1 MTPVLKGAP
10 NTFTNK
16 SSAHPATFT
25 NPGINPYNK
34 ITIIFMKER
43 ENCVSNHRKNRVE
56 SIGC

>member
-10 NTFTNK
+10 NTFTNR

-34 ITIIFMKER
+34 ITIIANEMRMAIR
-43 ENCVSNHRKNRVE
+43 EPFAFGFSNYL
-56 SIGC
+56 

>member
-34 ITIIFMKER
+34 ITIIANEMAIAKR
-43 ENCVSNHRKNRVE
+43 EPFAFVFLNFL
-56 SIGC
+56 